1 MAGATEHVV
10 ARVLH
15 HRHRGRGLQYLVEW
29 DGYDVTDATCEPECH
44 LVVAPAKVS
53 EYWDRLGACNAG
65 WLSAP
70 EDASELASSDESSV
84 VADSQ
89 PSLHWKCVLPPC
101 QDD

>member
-1 MAGATEHVV
+1 MAGTNEYVV

-15 HRHRGRGLQYLVEW
+15 HRHRGWGLQYLVEW
-29 DGYDVTDATCEPECH
+29 EGYDMDDATWEPEHH
-44 LVVAPAKVS
+44 LVHVLAKVF

-84 VADSQ
+84 VTDPQ
-89 PSLHWKCVLPPC
+89 PSLR
-101 QDD
+101 